1 MNSLDYLIVG
11 IYAVVL
17 IAIAT
22 YVSLSKKG
30 EKKTEKST
38 FLQEELYL
46 GGRLEL
52 RS

>member
-17 IAIAT
+17 IAFAT

-30 EKKTEKST
+30 E
-38 FLQEELYL
+38 
-46 GGRLEL
+46 
-52 RS
+52 

>member
-30 EKKTEKST
+30 EKRRQRSI
-38 FLQEELYL
+38 FLQEDLCL
-46 GGRLEL
+46 GGLLEL
-52 RS
+52 RL

>member
-1 MNSLDYLIVG
+1 MNSFDYLIVG

-30 EKKTEKST
+30 EKKTA
-38 FLQEELYL
+38 EE
-46 GGRLEL
+46 
-52 RS
+52 